1 MISQYD
7 KDMCCLY
14 IAEGMSYIWQQ
25 KGNQELSRILKQSHN
40 IIDLITEPGT
50 TVCRFKVW
58 HKLLP
63 QCAPRRIG
71 LRREIAHQFDCIG
84 WTVLDSLLTQDAF
97 LEIVGKRQQPSIQ
110 VITIISIRFKIHGY
124 YILLSMLFSCFI
136 DIVFFP

>member
-1 MISQYD
+1 MSASTSH
-7 KDMCCLY
+7 KHHFKTGHL
-14 IAEGMSYIWQQ
+14 AE
-25 KGNQELSRILKQSHN
+25 
-40 IIDLITEPGT
+40 T
-50 TVCRFKVW
+50 T
-58 HKLLP
+58 
-63 QCAPRRIG
+63 
-71 LRREIAHQFDCIG
+71 IAHQFDCIG